1 MGKLINVIK
10 DKYSIIPNEVFFDKR
25 LDYRSKGLLCT
36 IFSLPNG
43 WEFSVRGLVELVTQ
57 RDGDGIELA
66 HQRGEGDAAIRAAI
80 HYLEHL
86 GYLKRT
92 PTKDTKGK
100 FTGYDY
106 ELNIPPIPPDKGTK
120 YCDD

>member
-1 MGKLINVIK
+1 MSKLINVIR
-10 DKYSIIPNEVFFDKR
+10 DKYSIIPNEVFMDKR
-25 LDYRSKGLLCT
+25 LDYRSRGLLCT

-43 WEFSVRGLVELVTQ
+43 WEFSVRGLVELVTL
-57 RDGDGIELA
+57 RDDDGIALA
-66 HQRGEGDAAIRAAI
+66 HQRGEGDKAIRAAI

-86 GYLKRT
+86 GYLERT

-106 ELNIPPIPPDKGTK
+106 KLNIPPISPDKNAIFCG
-120 YCDD
+120 D